1 MDFHLGGTQE
11 EGESKVLLP
20 LRRESNNK
28 DCRTREL
35 RESPRGSCLEKRQPR
50 ERIVHGKKNK
60 KERVKCC
67 CLWKR

>member
-1 MDFHLGGTQE
+1 MDFHLGGTHE

-20 LRRESNNK
+20 LRRESSNK
-28 DCRTREL
+28 DCHTREL
-35 RESPRGSCLEKRQPR
+35 RESPRGSYLKKRQPR
-50 ERIVHGKKNK
+50 ERIVRGKENK